1 MADFGTVARPYAKAL
16 FEVAKAA
23 DDLAGWS
30 KALAAAAAVT
40 GDKAAHEYLSRPE
53 LGVGERADFVGS
65 LADGLPGGN
74 VLGSQEG
81 RNLLKLLAENDRL
94 DALPEISTQFDRLK
108 AEQENRVK
116 VTLVAASPVDAAM
129 AEQIAG
135 ALSKK
140 LGRAVEL
147 KLEVDESLIG
157 GAVIRAEDMVID
169 DSVQTRLKR
178 LAGTLMD

>member
-1 MADFGTVARPYAKAL
+1 MADFGTIARPYAKAL

-23 DDLAGWS
+23 DDLDGWS
-30 KALAAAAAVT
+30 KALVAAAAVT
-40 GDKAAHEYLSRPE
+40 RDRAAHEYLSRPE
-53 LGVGERADFVGS
+53 LGVDERADFVGS
-65 LADGLPGGN
+65 LADELPDGS

-116 VTLVAASPVDAAM
+116 VTLVAASPVDAAT

-135 ALSKK
+135 ALTRK

-147 KLEVDESLIG
+147 ELEVDESLIG

-169 DSVQTRLKR
+169 DSVQTRLRR

>member
-1 MADFGTVARPYAKAL
+1 MADFGTIARPYAKAL
-16 FEVAKAA
+16 FDLAKAA
-23 DDLAGWS
+23 DELDGWS
-30 KALAAAAAVT
+30 KALAAAAAVA
-40 GDKAAHEYLSRPE
+40 GERAAHEYLSRPE
-53 LGVGERADFVGS
+53 LGVDARAEFVGS
-65 LADGLPGGN
+65 LADSLPGGS
-74 VLGSQEG
+74 VLGSQAG

-94 DALPEISTQFDRLK
+94 DALPEISAQFDRLK

-116 VTLVAASPVDAAM
+116 VTLVAAGTVDAAT

-147 KLEVDESLIG
+147 ELEVDESLIG

-178 LAGTLMD
+178 LTSALMD